1 MRDVYKNINEYSMDK
16 ERKILIVFDDMIADM
31 INNKKLNSIV
41 KELFIR
47 CRKLNISIAFI
58 TQSYFKVPKGV
69 RLNTAYVFI
78 MKILDKRELQHIAK
92 NHSSNTST
100 KDFINIHNKYTAK
113 PYSVLVDDTTL
124 ASDNPLR
131 FRKNIFNIQ

>member
-1 MRDVYKNINEYSMDK
+1 MWDVYKNINEYSMDK
-16 ERKILIVFDDMIADM
+16 ELKILIVFDDMIADV
-31 INNKKLNSIV
+31 INNKNLNSIV
-41 KELFIR
+41 KELFIK

-58 TQSYFKVPKGV
+58 TQFYFKVSKDV
-69 RLNTAYVFI
+69 RLNTTHVFI
-78 MKILDKRELQHIAK
+78 KKILDKRELQHIAK

-100 KDFINIHNKYTAK
+100 KDFINIHEKYTAK

-131 FRKNIFNIQ
+131 FRKNIFNTQ